1 MPGRM
6 GEVPRQFPLP
16 EDTTRRAIDFGG
28 SYARTTPRDRPP
40 LRLQHRLV
48 QPSSFSRR
56 PSDMHRTRAIRTI
69 TGEYNTKI
77 ADYEPPAGDARVGG
91 PAVHNRR
98 ALSGSQYRRERH
110 AFGPG
115 ATGLVFHGGGDFDL
129 AHARPNL
136 LACDAEQTGAEFHRS
151 PDAQN
156 LVRILRH
163 AGALDQRWR
172 GTPARLPVQR
182 RRLGAVAAGR
192 KQDGTRIDG
201 TRIADQQSC
210 GTPSKAAQIVNI
222 RKVSQQQQVQVVLFE
237 PRSKTAQAASV
248 IHSRSVAR
256 SSCQLPVASC
266 QRWRLTVLPLATGN
280 GTSKAKPPDSRQV
293 LRESRRLG
301 LF

>member
-28 SYARTTPRDRPP
+28 SHARTDLRDRRL

-56 PSDMHRTRAIRTI
+56 PSDMHSTRAIRTI

-136 LACDAEQTGAEFHRS
+136 LACDAERKRAFPFSADANRSRMPAVSASASMPTEVEAKVPGIELLRCPASHFAAAISGDFGAMTIFTCLTFALLSSAFAWVRERPSVNRMEPGLTEQGS
-151 PDAQN
+151 P
-156 LVRILRH
+156 
-163 AGALDQRWR
+163 
-172 GTPARLPVQR
+172 T
-182 RRLGAVAAGR
+182 
-192 KQDGTRIDG
+192 
-201 TRIADQQSC
+201 
-210 GTPSKAAQIVNI
+210 SKAA
-222 RKVSQQQQVQVVLFE
+222 
-237 PRSKTAQAASV
+237 
-248 IHSRSVAR
+248 
-256 SSCQLPVASC
+256 
-266 QRWRLTVLPLATGN
+266 
-280 GTSKAKPPDSRQV
+280 
-293 LRESRRLG
+293 
-301 LF
+301 

>member
-28 SYARTTPRDRPP
+28 SHARTDLRDRRL

-56 PSDMHRTRAIRTI
+56 PSDMHSTRAIRTI

-98 ALSGSQYRRERH
+98 ALSGSQYRRKRH
-110 AFGPG
+110 AFGTG
-115 ATGLVFHGGGDFDL
+115 TTGLVFHGGGDFDL
-129 AHARPNL
+129 THARPNL

-163 AGALDQRWR
+163 AGALDQWWR
-172 GTPARLPVQR
+172 GTQARLPFQR
-182 RRLGAVAAGR
+182 RR
-192 KQDGTRIDG
+192 Q
-201 TRIADQQSC
+201 
-210 GTPSKAAQIVNI
+210 
-222 RKVSQQQQVQVVLFE
+222 
-237 PRSKTAQAASV
+237 
-248 IHSRSVAR
+248 
-256 SSCQLPVASC
+256 PVAHAGGK
-266 QRWRLTVLPLATGN
+266 RFRFDAHRG
-280 GTSKAKPPDSRQV
+280 
-293 LRESRRLG
+293 
-301 LF
+301 